1 MIIYIVNYG
10 EREKSVF
17 FGFFSGWADDLK
29 ISRVEFRLESRR
41 DGFINSPGW
50 NVLKGHGILG
60 YRMMNMKH
68 DLKAHFNL

>member
-41 DGFINSPGW
+41 DGFMIAQDSMF
-50 NVLKGHGILG
+50 LKDMESWDTG
-60 YRMMNMKH
+60 
-68 DLKAHFNL
+68 